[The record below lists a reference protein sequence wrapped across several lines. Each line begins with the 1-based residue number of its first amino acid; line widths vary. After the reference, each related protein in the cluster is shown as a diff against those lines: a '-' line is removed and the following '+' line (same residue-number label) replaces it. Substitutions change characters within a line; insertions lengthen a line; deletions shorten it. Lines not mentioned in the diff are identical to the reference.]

1 MKIFSKLPARKAK
14 FVKTMLIV
22 LAAVL
27 VIAASSVLVVRQV
40 YHNNLKPAGSS
51 QKHVTVTI
59 PLGYSVQQ
67 IAALLKQQSLIK
79 STWAFEQYVRGQN
92 LQEKFKAG
100 TYVLQASQPVSEIVD
115 VLTQGKIQTDKFT
128 IIPGE
133 RIDEIRA
140 DLINSGYSEADV
152 DKALSPATYRNHP
165 ALADMPSGVTSLE
178 GYLYPETIHKNA
190 ATPPETIVRLF
201 LDEMQ
206 KRLTPEV
213 RNGFVAQ
220 GLTVHQGIILSSIV
234 ENEVS
239 GANPIDRPQV
249 AQVFLKRLR
258 VGMKLESDATTSYGQ
273 VLEQSPN
280 LYNTYENAGL
290 TPGPI
295 SSVTASSLQAVA
307 APAASNWLY
316 FVSGKDCITRFSNTI
331 DEHQA
336 LIDEHGLSTQSD
348 KCQ

>member
-1 MKIFSKLPARKAK
+1 VKIFSKLPARKAK

-100 TYVLQASQPVSEIVD
+100 TYVLQASQSVSEIVD

-290 TPGPI
+290 TPGPY
-295 SSVTASSLQAVA
+295 Q
-307 APAASNWLY
+307 
-316 FVSGKDCITRFSNTI
+316 
-331 DEHQA
+331 
-336 LIDEHGLSTQSD
+336 
-348 KCQ
+348 